1 MIAQVIAYAGK
12 YNKTSCIFLI
22 ICYHIC
28 RVENTRRVKELINKL
43 EKMNQIAISDLL
55 KKLEAKL
62 DADVF
67 TYYGEIVNGV
77 ESQVKDLIETLAKDS
92 DKHRAIYVF
101 LTTPGGSLT
110 PVQRMVDILRH
121 FYEEVNFIVPDY
133 AYSAGTIW
141 CMSGDNI
148 YMNYYSTLGPIDPQ
162 VQNKDGNLVAALG
175 YLDKINELLEKA
187 RKNELTQAE
196 FLILK
201 DFDLAELRSYEQAKE
216 LAVDMLKK
224 WLTKYKFKDWTV
236 HSSTGAAVTNEEKE
250 ARALDIANKL
260 SDNNVWKSH
269 GRPIGI
275 QVLKDELHL
284 KIIDFEEDS
293 ELSDIIGEYYDALT
307 EYIRGHKYRFFFQT
321 RLFI

>member
-1 MIAQVIAYAGK
+1 MV
-12 YNKTSCIFLI
+12 
-22 ICYHIC
+22 
-28 RVENTRRVKELINKL
+28 NKL
-43 EKMNQIAISDLL
+43 EKLRQIAVSDLL
-55 KKLEAKL
+55 AKLEQKL
-62 DADVF
+62 NADVF

-77 ESQVKDLIETLAKDS
+77 ERTVKDLIESLAKDS
-92 DKHRAIYVF
+92 NKHQSIYVF

-121 FYEEVNFIVPDY
+121 FYDEVNFIIPDY

-148 YMNYYSTLGPIDPQ
+148 YMNYYSSLGPIDPQ
-162 VQNKDGNLVAALG
+162 VQNRDGKLVAALG

-187 RKNELTQAE
+187 RNNELTQAE

-201 DFDLAELRSYEQAKE
+201 DFDLAEVRSYEQAKE

-224 WLTKYKFKDWTV
+224 WLTKYKFKNWKT
-236 HSSTGAAVTNEEKE
+236 HSNSDIPVTIQEKE
-250 ARALDIANKL
+250 SKALEIANKL
-260 SDNNVWKSH
+260 SDNKLWKSH

-275 QVLKDELHL
+275 QVLKEELKL
-284 KIIDFEEDS
+284 DIIDFGTDTNLNE
-293 ELSDIIGEYYDALT
+293 IIWEYYDGLT
-307 EYIRGHKYRFFFQT
+307 EYIRSHNFNIFFQT

>member
-1 MIAQVIAYAGK
+1 M
-12 YNKTSCIFLI
+12 
-22 ICYHIC
+22 
-28 RVENTRRVKELINKL
+28 KELINKL
-43 EKMNQIAISDLL
+43 ERLSQVAVTELL
-55 KKLEAKL
+55 TKLETKL

-77 ESQVKDLIETLAKDS
+77 ERNVKDIIEALAKDPN
-92 DKHRAIYVF
+92 KHPAIYVF

-121 FYEEVNFIVPDY
+121 FYSEVNFIVPDY

-148 YMNYYSTLGPIDPQ
+148 YMNYYSSLGPIDPQ
-162 VQNKDGNLVAALG
+162 VQSKDGKLVAALG

-187 RKNELTQAE
+187 KSNELSQAE

-224 WLTKYKFKDWTV
+224 WLTKYKFKDWTT
-236 HSSTGAAVTNEEKE
+236 HSADGSPVTLEEKE
-250 ARALDIANKL
+250 ARALEIANKL

-275 QVLKDELHL
+275 QVLTEDLHL
-284 KIIDFEEDS
+284 KIIDYEQDS
-293 ELSDIIGEYYDALT
+293 ELNDIISEYYDALS
-307 EYIRGHKYRFFFQT
+307 EYIRSHNYSGFFQT

>member
-1 MIAQVIAYAGK
+1 MV
-12 YNKTSCIFLI
+12 
-22 ICYHIC
+22 
-28 RVENTRRVKELINKL
+28 NKL
-43 EKMNQIAISDLL
+43 EKLNQTAISELL
-55 KKLEAKL
+55 IKLETQL
-62 DADVF
+62 NGDVF
-67 TYYGEIVNGV
+67 TYYGEIINGV
-77 ESQVKDLIETLAKDS
+77 ERDVKDLIEVLAKDPN
-92 DKHRAIYVF
+92 KHRAIYVF

-110 PVQRMVDILRH
+110 PVQRIVDILRH
-121 FYEEVNFIVPDY
+121 FYDEVNFIVPDY

-148 YMNYYSTLGPIDPQ
+148 YMNYYSALGPIDPQ

-224 WLTKYKFKDWTV
+224 WLTKYKFKDWTK
-236 HSSTGAAVTNEEKE
+236 HSFDGSAVTDEEKE
-250 ARALDIANKL
+250 QRALQIANKL
-260 SDNNVWKSH
+260 SDNNLWKSH

-275 QVLKDELHL
+275 QTLTDELNL
-284 KIIDFEEDS
+284 KIIDFEQIP
-293 ELSDIIGEYYDALT
+293 ELNTLIGEYYDGVT
-307 EYIRGHKYRFFFQT
+307 EYIRSHNFRIFLQT

>member
-1 MIAQVIAYAGK
+1 MKVM
-12 YNKTSCIFLI
+12 
-22 ICYHIC
+22 
-28 RVENTRRVKELINKL
+28 VDKL
-43 EKMNQIAISDLL
+43 EKLNQAAISDLL
-55 KKLEAKL
+55 MKLENHL
-62 DADVF
+62 NADVF
-67 TYYGEIVNGV
+67 TYYGEIVNGI
-77 ESQVKDLIETLAKDS
+77 ERQVKDLIEALSKDPN
-92 DKHRAIYVF
+92 KHSVIYVF

-121 FYEEVNFIVPDY
+121 FYNEVNFIVPDY

-148 YMNYYSTLGPIDPQ
+148 YMNYYSSLGPIDPQ
-162 VQNKDGNLVAALG
+162 VQNKDGKLVAALG
-175 YLDKINELLEKA
+175 YLDKINEFLEKA
-187 RKNELTQAE
+187 KRNELTQAE

-236 HSSTGAAVTNEEKE
+236 HSSSGEKVTTEDKE
-250 ARALDIANKL
+250 ARALEIANKL
-260 SDNNVWKSH
+260 SDNNEWKSH

-275 QVLKDELHL
+275 EVLTNELHL
-284 KIIDFEEDS
+284 KIIDFEKNS
-293 ELSDIIGEYYDALT
+293 ELNSIVSEYYDSLT
-307 EYIRGHKYRFFFQT
+307 EYIKRHSFNIFLQT

>member
-1 MIAQVIAYAGK
+1 MV
-12 YNKTSCIFLI
+12 
-22 ICYHIC
+22 
-28 RVENTRRVKELINKL
+28 NKL
-43 EKMNQIAISDLL
+43 EKLRQTAVSELL
-55 KKLEAKL
+55 TKLEHKL

-77 ESQVKDLIETLAKDS
+77 ERNVKDIIEALAKDPN
-92 DKHRAIYVF
+92 KHRSIYVF
-101 LTTPGGSLT
+101 LTTPGGSLP

-148 YMNYYSTLGPIDPQ
+148 YMNYYSSLGPIDPQ
-162 VQNKDGNLVAALG
+162 VQSRDGKLVAALG

-187 RKNELTQAE
+187 KNNELTQAE

-216 LAVDMLKK
+216 LAVDVLKK
-224 WLTKYKFKDWTV
+224 WLTKYKFKQWTT
-236 HSSTGAAVTNEEKE
+236 HSSDGTLVTIEEKE
-250 ARALDIANKL
+250 EKALEIANKL
-260 SDNNVWKSH
+260 SDNNLWKSH

-275 QVLKDELHL
+275 QVLREELKL
-284 KIIDFEEDS
+284 EIIDFEDDT
-293 ELSDIIGEYYDALT
+293 ELNEIICEYYDGLT
-307 EYIRGHKYRFFFQT
+307 EYINSHNFSFFFQT

>member
-1 MIAQVIAYAGK
+1 MHTLNSNALLEDLL
-12 YNKTSCIFLI
+12 FR
-22 ICYHIC
+22 CYHIY
-28 RVENTRRVKELINKL
+28 NINLTKGMKEMVNKL
-43 EKMNQIAISDLL
+43 EQLSQTAISDLL
-55 KKLEAKL
+55 LKLEAKL

-77 ESQVKDLIETLAKDS
+77 EREVKDFIEALAKDS
-92 DKHRAIYVF
+92 DKHDSIYIF

-110 PVQRMVDILRH
+110 PVQRMVDIFRH
-121 FYEEVNFIVPDY
+121 FYDEVNFIVPDY

-162 VQNKDGNLVAALG
+162 VPNKEGHLVAALG
-175 YLDKINELLEKA
+175 YLDKINELLDKA
-187 RKNELTQAE
+187 KRNELTQAE

-216 LAVDMLKK
+216 LAIDMLKK
-224 WLTKYKFKDWTV
+224 WLTTYKFKDWTI
-236 HSSTGAAVTNEEKE
+236 HSDGSAVTQEEKE
-250 ARALDIANKL
+250 QRALEIASKL

-275 QVLKDELHL
+275 QVLKNDLHL
-284 KIIDFEEDS
+284 EIVDFEKDS
-293 ELSDIIGEYYDALT
+293 ELNEIINEYYDSVS
-307 EYIRGHKYRFFFQT
+307 EYIKNHNFKLFFQT